1 MSSTSHSVYGH
12 LVHVHVEV
20 LQAVLVDIVS
30 GEGPAVLPFHPEL
43 LRRRVEAKE
52 DIHRGDS

>member
-1 MSSTSHSVYGH
+1 MSYH

-20 LQAVLVDIVS
+20 LKAVLVNIVC

-52 DIHRGDS
+52 DVHRGDS